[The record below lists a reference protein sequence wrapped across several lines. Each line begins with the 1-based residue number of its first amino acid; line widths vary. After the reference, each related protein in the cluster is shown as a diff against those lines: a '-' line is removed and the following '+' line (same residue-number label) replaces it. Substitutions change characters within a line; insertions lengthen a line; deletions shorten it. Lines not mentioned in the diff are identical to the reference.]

1 MANLSDQ
8 KYAATFIRTENATK
22 SQINAPPS
30 RKPMPMKSAVS
41 AASSS
46 QVLALLVQL
55 AWVTFIWWGLLST
68 ARKCTNSRR
77 FLPPR
82 KADTP
87 GPRGRSDECARWG
100 IVPLGTADCSRRMGV
115 KASSTT
121 RSSRLPRT
129 ATTSNDI
136 SSESS
141 SGWAASHVVG
151 RLVQAGDL
159 LGPDHLQRIAV
170 AFAALRLHLAEHQ
183 PSAAPHDEIDLVAAC
198 PDVAPE
204 RRDSRAGS
212 SGRRRATPPAARRR
226 ECYAASDSW

>member
-30 RKPMPMKSAVS
+30 RNPMRMKSAVS

-46 QVLALLVQL
+46 QVPALLVQL

-82 KADTP
+82 KADAP
-87 GPRGRSDECARWG
+87 GPRGRSDECVRWG
-100 IVPLGTADCSRRMGV
+100 IVPLGTPNCSRRMGRQGI
-115 KASSTT
+115 TT
-121 RSSRLPRT
+121 MRSSRLPRA

-141 SGWAASHVVG
+141 SGWAASHVMAACCMRASFSG
-151 RLVQAGDL
+151 PTISSGSPCRSLVFDFTSRR
-159 LGPDHLQRIAV
+159 PAV
-170 AFAALRLHLAEHQ
+170 AR
-183 PSAAPHDEIDLVAAC
+183 
-198 PDVAPE
+198 
-204 RRDSRAGS
+204 
-212 SGRRRATPPAARRR
+212 AAR
-226 ECYAASDSW
+226 